1 MNGMWE
7 HRAFKNI
14 TDGLD
19 YLDSIDD
26 GDGAFNIR
34 QVKHMEARFPMVLYP
49 LYRLQVGWFIYNNPG
64 DTSREDC
71 VTFNFCF
78 ELCRRP

>member
-1 MNGMWE
+1 MWE

-26 GDGAFNIR
+26 GDGVFNIR
-34 QVKHMEARFPMVLYP
+34 QVKHMEARYPMVLYP
-49 LYRLQVGWFIYNNPG
+49 LYKLQVSFT
-64 DTSREDC
+64 TSMHRYTSIAHVSIC
-71 VTFNFCF
+71 ALF
-78 ELCRRP
+78 RPL